1 MLMLKPL
8 PIGQSA
14 TDAIMSAITF
24 IVHTSFTTH
33 KLANVLDSLV
43 RVSRRV
49 EENNLATI
57 WHSRKVTHSNK
68 QYCIHALFFEEIA
81 STTLQDN
88 LGWKVSTS
96 KNIRSA
102 GAEQP
107 CPKSYPHP
115 QTDGDTQGKKHRT
128 HPDQKPQQ
136 QFNCCSGESP

>member
-1 MLMLKPL
+1 MLKPL
-8 PIGQSA
+8 PIDQSA
-14 TDAIMSAITF
+14 TGASISVITF
-24 IVHTSFTTH
+24 IMHTSFTTH
-33 KLANVLDSLV
+33 RLAYVLDSLV

-102 GAEQP
+102 GAELP
-107 CPKSYPHP
+107 CPKSYPHI
-115 QTDGDTQGKKHRT
+115 QTDGDTQGKKHHM
-128 HPDQKPQQ
+128 HPDQNPQQ
-136 QFNCCSGESP
+136 HLHCCSEASP